1 MMVTLTTTITRTDI
15 MMSIH
20 TSPKCLK
27 LLKSFCFTLEM
38 PLMREW
44 YMKCKIYM
52 KIRKFIYNSTVSIIC
67 YVMYILF

>member
-20 TSPKCLK
+20 TSPKCPK
-27 LLKSFCFTLEM
+27 LLKSFYFTLEM

-44 YMKCKIYM
+44 CMKCKIYM
-52 KIRKFIYNSTVSIIC
+52 KTRKFINSSNIS
-67 YVMYILF
+67 L